1 MCTIAGYI
9 GTSPAAPI
17 LIDMM
22 SRLEGLDSGFYTGI
36 ATIHEGK
43 LYCCKVAGDLE
54 HLLKTTEAASLP
66 GNIGFIHS
74 RTPGNIKSD
83 FAGVSHP
90 FTAERDGQANTA
102 LILNGMGG
110 IFAETIRREIPL
122 AAQQVLEWGYTL
134 KSHHPTVGNVTMPDG
149 TKVHSND
156 VRCQMIDREIAKGAD
171 AAFALQQVM
180 TQIPAEAVS
189 LVLSLSEPEAINFA
203 RLSFPMHVTFG
214 EKGAYMSTAP
224 MAFPENAGGYTM
236 LPPMSYGKVYKDR
249 FEVQPF
255 AAAPATVAPITPQ
268 VMAAAYDYLEQ
279 KLKTPMSFNETGLG
293 EYLEPLY
300 PKADCT
306 QRATVRYQAVSE
318 LYRQGRLRMKTE
330 YIEGQTDKLR
340 APKFKL
346 WLEV

>member
-1 MCTIAGYI
+1 
-9 GTSPAAPI
+9 
-17 LIDMM
+17 
-22 SRLEGLDSGFYTGI
+22 
-36 ATIHEGK
+36 
-43 LYCCKVAGDLE
+43 
-54 HLLKTTEAASLP
+54 
-66 GNIGFIHS
+66 
-74 RTPGNIKSD
+74 
-83 FAGVSHP
+83 
-90 FTAERDGQANTA
+90 
-102 LILNGMGG
+102 
-110 IFAETIRREIPL
+110 
-122 AAQQVLEWGYTL
+122 
-134 KSHHPTVGNVTMPDG
+134 MPDG

-156 VRCQMIDREIAKGAD
+156 VRCQMIDREIANGAD

-268 VMAAAYDYLEQ
+268 VMAAAYKYIES
-279 KLKTPMSFNETGLG
+279 KLQTPTVFTEIGWADVLA
-293 EYLEPLY
+293 PLY
-300 PKADCT
+300 PAADCT
-306 QRATVRYQAVSE
+306 QRGTVAYQVVSE

-340 APKFKL
+340 APVFKL
-346 WLEV
+346 WLEK

>member
-1 MCTIAGYI
+1 MCTIAGYV
-9 GTSPAAPI
+9 GTSPAAPV

-43 LYCCKVAGDLE
+43 IHFRKVAGDLE
-54 HLLKTTEAASLP
+54 HLLKTTDAASLP

-74 RTPGNIKSD
+74 RTPGNVKSD

-90 FTAERDGQANTA
+90 FTAERDGATQTA
-102 LILNGMGG
+102 LILNGCGG
-110 IFAETIRREIPL
+110 IFAQTIRQAIPT
-122 AAQQVLEWGYTL
+122 AAQQTLDWGYVL
-134 KSHHPTVGNVTMPDG
+134 KSHHPTVGNVTLPDG

-156 VRCQMIDREIAKGAD
+156 VRCQLVDRRIAEGVD
-171 AAFALQQVM
+171 AAFALQEVFSD
-180 TQIPAEAVS
+180 IPAEAVC
-189 LVLSLSEPEAINFA
+189 LLLSLSEPEAINFA

-214 EKGAYMSTAP
+214 ANGAYLATAP

-236 LPPMSYGKVYKDR
+236 LPPMSYGKVYKNR

-255 AAAPATVAPITPQ
+255 AAPPATVAPITPQ

-279 KLKTPMSFNETGLG
+279 KLKNPTSFNDTGLG

-340 APKFKL
+340 APVFKL
-346 WLEV
+346 WLEE